1 MHEETQLWLR
11 NLICLNFK
19 TFKKKIYFRE
29 NQNDHQK
36 FIIRKYQ
43 KDLKKNN
50 QKNRFFIE

>member
-1 MHEETQLWLR
+1 
-11 NLICLNFK
+11 LICLNFK
-19 TFKKKIYFRE
+19 TFKFFFYFRE